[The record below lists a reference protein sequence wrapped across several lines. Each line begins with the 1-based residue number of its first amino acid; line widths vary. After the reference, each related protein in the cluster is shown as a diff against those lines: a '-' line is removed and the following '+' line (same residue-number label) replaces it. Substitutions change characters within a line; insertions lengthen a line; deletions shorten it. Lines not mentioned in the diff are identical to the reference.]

1 MTQSFSLALLDPG
14 ALLTFRETGSCEF
27 TIPEILFDL
36 AYPGQYKRIIKS
48 VVLEASTG
56 QSEPT
61 TDPAPPIRNAE
72 VSPRIPTPSRELP
85 TEESHDDRT
94 TTALF
99 RSRCREISTAVTVLG
114 PLRFPSS
121 NMDDRRGSTASVAEC
136 PA

>member
-1 MTQSFSLALLDPG
+1 A
-14 ALLTFRETGSCEF
+14 RW
-27 TIPEILFDL
+27 
-36 AYPGQYKRIIKS
+36 KRITRS

-56 QSEPT
+56 HRDPT
-61 TDPAPPIRNAE
+61 TDPAPPIRKAD

-85 TEESHDDRT
+85 TEESHEERT

-99 RSRCREISTAVTVLG
+99 RRRCREISTAVTLLG

-121 NMDDRRGSTASVAEC
+121 NIDDRKGSTASVAEC